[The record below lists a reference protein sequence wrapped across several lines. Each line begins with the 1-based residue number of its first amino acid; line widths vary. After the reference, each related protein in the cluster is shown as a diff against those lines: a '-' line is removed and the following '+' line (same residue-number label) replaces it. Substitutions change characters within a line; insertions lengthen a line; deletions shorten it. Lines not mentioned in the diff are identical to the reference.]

1 MLQKTDW
8 YNILTDPLPE
18 SVDVDGTS
26 YPIHTNFKDWISFFL
41 LHEDRELTDVEKITV
56 SMNWY
61 RETVPANRTAAY
73 LALQEFAAC
82 ENLPKSKRKPSG
94 AGAAPVFSYLYDSA
108 YLFADF
114 WRYYQIHLQGTS
126 LHWFAFTALFEG
138 LPEDSSVK
146 QRIAY
151 RCIHTGN
158 IKDNKERNRVI
169 RIQNA
174 IAIPKAPMTASEV
187 GSLFG

>member
-18 SVDVDGTS
+18 SVDVDGTN

-41 LHEDRELTDVEKITV
+41 LHEDRELTDVEKIAV

-82 ENLPKSKRKPSG
+82 ENLPKSKRKSSG

-151 RCIHTGN
+151 RCINTGN
-158 IKDNKERNRVI
+158 IKDNKERNRII